1 MLIKNGQYQ
10 DYYFLKAKGQL
21 YCSQGLQTV
30 TKSTFQGR
38 GWDRVERV
46 RGFKGFLKAKPN
58 EKISKITVN
67 NSNIR
72 TLIIFFINF
81 LYSYLS

>member
-10 DYYFLKAKGQL
+10 DYCFLKAKGQL

-38 GWDRVERV
+38 GWDRMERV
-46 RGFKGFLKAKPN
+46 RGFEGFLKAKAA
-58 EKISKITVN
+58 ELTIGRLAKRDSVVAH
-67 NSNIR
+67 
-72 TLIIFFINF
+72 LDH
-81 LYSYLS
+81 

>member
-46 RGFKGFLKAKPN
+46 RGFKGFLKAKPT
-58 EKISKITVN
+58 EVTIGRLAKRDSVVAH
-67 NSNIR
+67 
-72 TLIIFFINF
+72 LDH
-81 LYSYLS
+81 